1 MKPTPQLLRE
11 AWIGDAVL
19 TLYARQRILALNGE
33 LDGPKSTRMTSN
45 QFLSTL
51 GEPTAVEAELG
62 RLYQDQGLAAA
73 FQWIETRVLPLFE
86 KQEENRRRKGQLR

>member
-1 MKPTPQLLRE
+1 LKPTPKLLRE

-19 TLYARQRILALNGE
+19 TLYARQRILALDGE
-33 LDGPKSTRMTSN
+33 LDGSKSTRMTSN

-62 RLYQDQGLAAA
+62 RLYQDHGLAAA
-73 FQWIETRVLPLFE
+73 FDWIEARVVPLFE
-86 KQEENRRRKGQLR
+86 KQEENRRRKGQVR